1 MLKGYHYDTIKANPS
16 KALLD
21 MSKELLQDCL
31 VKWKHRQERYG
42 NGRKVIWR
50 GQVSCI
56 IKIKKIRIE
65 LVRIMF
71 ALFVILVRPN
81 LILSWLW
88 TETIQLL
95 VSLIEIDILFLNV
108 SNIYAKYIIY
118 FM

>member
-1 MLKGYHYDTIKANPS
+1 
-16 KALLD
+16 
-21 MSKELLQDCL
+21 
-31 VKWKHRQERYG
+31 
-42 NGRKVIWR
+42 
-50 GQVSCI
+50 
-56 IKIKKIRIE
+56 
-65 LVRIMF
+65 MF